1 MKSWLESI
9 YSDGSARF
17 VSSPGPEFGE
27 TVTVRI
33 RFYEDAPVKAV
44 VLRTMPNGQN
54 IWIDLREEKREQGFV
69 YWAGTLPMWENRMH
83 YHFCI
88 VTDEGIFYYNQ
99 HGVHTRIPDHS
110 HDFVLLCGYVQ
121 PEWVKRAVFY
131 QIFPERFCNGD
142 ESNDMQSGEL
152 VVNGY
157 PSIRMNWEDD
167 PLEWNEGRCL
177 DFFGGDLQGIREKI
191 PYLKELGVTALYL
204 NPVFEA
210 PSVHK
215 YDCID
220 YFHVDKHFGGDEE
233 LARLS
238 EALHENG
245 MRLVLDISINHT
257 GAAHRW
263 FNRDGLYFDKGVG
276 AFNNPDAP
284 ERKYYFFHE
293 GNTYTEWKG
302 VHDLPTLNY
311 TSEELRDIIYR
322 RPDSVLRKWLRP
334 PYSIDGWRFDVA
346 DVFARNG
353 EHQLSHE
360 LWPQIRR
367 AIREENPEAYILAE
381 DWGDCAQY
389 LQGEEWDSPMN
400 YFGFGRPV
408 RQLVGENDWFQNDSP
423 TLRNCRFRLSAED
436 FQGRVMDHLGRMP
449 YALQENQFNLF
460 DSHDIA
466 RLSSDPDV
474 PFDHWRGV
482 VCLQFAMPGAPSIY
496 YGDEADIGGWFHSME
511 GCRFPMPWG
520 RDFTKT
526 EQYRMISTLAKL
538 KTGREALQTGG
549 FRFLYAKDR
558 IVAVSRFTEEEAF
571 VAVLSTDPE
580 ERCIV
585 LPLGAVGAAGIE
597 QDVLGHAVRWEPLD
611 KNHIALTV
619 APGEGL
625 FLECRMK
632 AVGKE

>member
-1 MKSWLESI
+1 MNTWLESI
-9 YSDGSARF
+9 YSDGSCRF
-17 VSSPGPEFGE
+17 VSSPKPEFGE

-54 IWIDLREEKREQGFV
+54 LFFDLHEEKREQGFV
-69 YWAGTLPMWENRMH
+69 YWCGELPMWEKRMH
-83 YHFCI
+83 YHFCL
-88 VTDEGIFYYNQ
+88 VTENRVYYYNQ

-110 HDFVLLCGYVQ
+110 HDFVLLCDYVQ
-121 PEWVKRAVFY
+121 PEWVKKAVFY

-142 ESNDMQSGEL
+142 ERNDLQSGEL
-152 VVNGY
+152 TVNGF
-157 PSIRMNWEDD
+157 PSIRMDWDAD
-167 PLEWNEGRCL
+167 PLEWSEGHCL
-177 DFFGGDLQGIREKI
+177 DFFGGDLQGVQAKI
-191 PYLKELGVTALYL
+191 PYLKELGVTAVYL
-204 NPVFEA
+204 NPIFEA

-220 YFHVDKHFGGDEE
+220 YFHVDKHFGGDEA
-233 LARLS
+233 LANLS
-238 EALHENG
+238 AALHENG
-245 MRLVLDISINHT
+245 MKLILDISINHT

-263 FNRDGLYFDKGVG
+263 FNRDGLYFDKSVG

-284 ERKYYFFHE
+284 ERRYYFFHE

-311 TSEELRDIIYR
+311 TSDELRDIIYR

-353 EHQLSHE
+353 EHQLAHE
-360 LWPQIRR
+360 LWPEIRA
-367 AIREENPEAYILAE
+367 AIREENPQAYILAE

-389 LQGEEWDSPMN
+389 LQGTEWDSPMN

-408 RQLVGENDWFQNDSP
+408 RQLLGENDWFQLDSP
-423 TLRNCRFRLSAED
+423 TLRGCNFRLSAED
-436 FQGRVMDHLGRMP
+436 FEGRVLDHLGRMP
-449 YALQENQFNLF
+449 HALQENQFNLF

-474 PFDHWRGV
+474 PFEHWRGV
-482 VCLQFAMPGAPSIY
+482 VCLQFAMPGCPSIY
-496 YGDEADIGGWFHSME
+496 YGDEADIGGWFHSIE

-520 RDFTKT
+520 RDFKNT
-526 EQYRMISTLAKL
+526 EAYRMIRTLAHL
-538 KTGREALQTGG
+538 KTSRKALQEGG
-549 FRFLYAKDR
+549 FKFLWAKDR

-571 VAVLSTDPE
+571 VAVLSTDDQ
-580 ERCIV
+580 ERTIT
-585 LPLGAVGAAGIE
+585 LPLGTIGAAGIRH
-597 QDVLGHAVRWEPLD
+597 DVLGRDVRWEKLD
-611 KNHIALTV
+611 ENHVRLTL
-619 APGEGL
+619 APGAGL
-625 FLECRMK
+625 FLECEMK
-632 AVGKE
+632 

>member
-1 MKSWLESI
+1 MKNWLESI
-9 YSDGSARF
+9 YSDGSGRF
-17 VSSPGPEFGE
+17 VSSPKPVLGE
-27 TVTVRI
+27 EVTVRI

-44 VLRTMPNGQN
+44 VLRCMPNGQN
-54 IWIDLREEKREQGFV
+54 IWLDLWEEKREQGFV
-69 YWAGTLPMWENRMH
+69 YYACNMPMWESRMH
-83 YHFCI
+83 YHFCL
-88 VTDEGIFYYNQ
+88 VTEEGIYYYNQ
-99 HGVHTRIPDHS
+99 RGVHTRIPDHS
-110 HDFVLLCGYVQ
+110 YDFVLLCDYDQ

-142 ESNDMQSGEL
+142 EGNDVRSGEL

-157 PSIRMNWEDD
+157 PSIRMDWDSD
-167 PLEWNEGRCL
+167 PLEWEQGHCM
-177 DFFGGDLQGIREKI
+177 DFFGGDLKGIQDKI

-204 NPVFEA
+204 NPIFDA

-220 YFHVDKHFGGDEE
+220 YFHVDRHFGGDEALAE
-233 LARLS
+233 LSA
-238 EALHENG
+238 ALHANG
-245 MRLVLDISINHT
+245 MKLILDISINHT

-263 FNRDGLYFDKGVG
+263 FNRDGLYFDKSEG

-284 ERKYYFFHE
+284 ERKFYFFHQ

-353 EHQLSHE
+353 EYQLAHE
-360 LWPQIRR
+360 LWPEIRR

-389 LQGEEWDSPMN
+389 LQGGEWDSPMN

-408 RQLVGENDWFQNDSP
+408 RQLLGENDWFQNDSP
-423 TLRNCRFRLSAED
+423 TLRGCKFRLSAED
-436 FQGRVMDHLGRMP
+436 FEGRVLDHLGRMP
-449 YALQENQFNLF
+449 FALQENQFNLF

-466 RLSSDPDV
+466 RLSSDESV
-474 PFDHWRGV
+474 PFDHWRGA
-482 VCLQFAMPGAPSIY
+482 VCLQFAMPGCPSIY
-496 YGDEADIGGWFHSME
+496 YGDETDIGGWFHSME

-520 RDFTKT
+520 RDFTGT
-526 EQYRMISTLAKL
+526 EAYRMIRTLAKL
-538 KTGREALQTGG
+538 KTSREALQTGG
-549 FRFLYAKDR
+549 FKFLYAKGR
-558 IVAVSRFTEEEAF
+558 TVAVSRFTEQEAF
-571 VAVLSTDPE
+571 VAVLSTGE
-580 ERCIV
+580 QEQTIT
-585 LPLGAVGAAGIE
+585 LPLGAVGARGIKT
-597 QDVLGHAVRWEPLD
+597 DVLGHNVRWTKLD
-611 KNHIALTV
+611 ENHIALTLN
-619 APGEGL
+619 PGEGL
-625 FLECRMK
+625 FLELEMK
-632 AVGKE
+632 D

>member
-1 MKSWLESI
+1 MKTWLESI
-9 YSDGSARF
+9 YSDGSGRF
-17 VSSPGPEFGE
+17 VSSPKPALGE
-27 TVTVRI
+27 EVLVRI

-44 VLRTMPNGQN
+44 VLRCMPNGQN
-54 IWIDLREEKREQGFV
+54 IWLDLWEEKREQGFV
-69 YWAGTLPMWENRMH
+69 YYACNMPMWESRMH
-83 YHFCI
+83 YHFCL
-88 VTDEGIFYYNQ
+88 VTEEGIYYYNQ
-99 HGVHTRIPDHS
+99 RGVHTRIPDHS
-110 HDFVLLCGYVQ
+110 YDFVLLCDYDQ

-142 ESNDMQSGEL
+142 EGNDVQSGEL

-157 PSIRMNWEDD
+157 PSIRMDWDSD
-167 PLEWNEGRCL
+167 PLEWEQGHCM
-177 DFFGGDLQGIREKI
+177 DFFGGDLKGIQDKI

-204 NPVFEA
+204 NPIFEA

-220 YFHVDKHFGGDEE
+220 YFHVDRHFGGDEALAE
-233 LARLS
+233 LSA
-238 EALHENG
+238 ALHENG
-245 MRLVLDISINHT
+245 MKLILDISINHT

-263 FNRDGLYFDKGVG
+263 FNRDGLYFDKSEG

-284 ERKYYFFHE
+284 ERKFYFFHQ

-353 EHQLSHE
+353 EFQLAHE
-360 LWPQIRR
+360 LWPEIRR

-389 LQGEEWDSPMN
+389 LQGGEWDSPMN

-408 RQLVGENDWFQNDSP
+408 RQLLGENDWFQNDSP
-423 TLRNCRFRLSAED
+423 TLRGCKFRLSAED
-436 FQGRVMDHLGRMP
+436 FEGRVLDHLGRMP
-449 YALQENQFNLF
+449 FALQENQFNLF

-466 RLSSDPDV
+466 RLSSDESV
-474 PFDHWRGV
+474 PFDHWRGA
-482 VCLQFAMPGAPSIY
+482 VCLQFAMPGCPSIY
-496 YGDEADIGGWFHSME
+496 YGDETDIGGWFHSME

-520 RDFTKT
+520 RDFTGT
-526 EQYRMISTLAKL
+526 EAYRMIRTLAKL
-538 KTGREALQTGG
+538 KTSREALQTGS
-549 FRFLYAKDR
+549 FKFLYAKDR
-558 IVAVSRFTEEEAF
+558 TVAISRFTEQEAF
-571 VAVLSTDPE
+571 VAVLSTE
-580 ERCIV
+580 EQEQTVI
-585 LPLGAVGAAGIE
+585 LPLGAVGASGIKG
-597 QDVLGHAVRWEPLD
+597 DVLGHTVRWTKLD
-611 KNHIALTV
+611 ENHVTLTLN
-619 APGEGL
+619 PGEGL
-625 FLECRMK
+625 FLELEMK
-632 AVGKE
+632 D

>member
-1 MKSWLESI
+1 MNTWLESI

-17 VSSPGPEFGE
+17 VSSPRPTMGE

-44 VLRTMPNGQN
+44 VLRCMPNGQN
-54 IWIDLREEKREQGFV
+54 IWLDLHEEKRERGFA
-69 YWAGTLPMWENRMH
+69 YWAGQMPMWENRMH
-83 YHFCI
+83 YHFCL
-88 VTDEGIFYYNQ
+88 VTEGGIYYYNQ

-110 HDFVLLCGYVQ
+110 HDFVLLCDYVQ
-121 PEWVKRAVFY
+121 PEWVKKAVFY

-142 ESNDMQSGEL
+142 PGNDLQNGEL

-167 PLEWNEGRCL
+167 PLEWNEGHCM
-177 DFFGGDLQGIREKI
+177 DFFGGDLQGIRAKI
-191 PYLKELGVTALYL
+191 PYLKALGVTALYL
-204 NPVFEA
+204 NPIFEA

-220 YFHVDKHFGGDEE
+220 YFHVDRHFGGDEALAE
-233 LARLS
+233 LS
-238 EALHENG
+238 KALHENG
-245 MRLVLDISINHT
+245 MKLVLDISINHT

-263 FNRDGLYFDKGVG
+263 FNRDGLYFDKSVG

-284 ERKYYFFHE
+284 ERKYYFFHP

-322 RPDSVLRKWLRP
+322 REDSVLRKWLRP

-353 EHQLSHE
+353 EYQLAHE
-360 LWPQIRR
+360 LWPEIRR
-367 AIREENPEAYILAE
+367 AIREENPQAYILAE
-381 DWGDCAQY
+381 DWGDCTQY
-389 LQGEEWDSPMN
+389 MQGTEWDSPMN

-408 RQLVGENDWFQNDSP
+408 RQLLGENDWFQNDSP
-423 TLRNCRFRLSAED
+423 TLRNCKFRLSAED
-436 FQGRVMDHLGRMP
+436 FEGRVMDHLGKMP
-449 YALQENQFNLF
+449 FALQENQFNLF

-466 RLSSDPDV
+466 RLSSDPQV

-482 VCLQFAMPGAPSIY
+482 VCLQFAMPGCPSIY
-496 YGDEADIGGWFHSME
+496 YGDEADIGGWMHSME

-520 RDFTKT
+520 RDFTGT
-526 EQYRMISTLAKL
+526 EQYRLIRTLAKL
-538 KTGREALQTGG
+538 KTSREALQSGG
-549 FRFLYAKDR
+549 FKFLYAKDR
-558 IVAVSRFTEEEAF
+558 ILAASRFTENEAF

-580 ERCIV
+580 ERTIV
-585 LPLGAVGAAGIE
+585 LPLGAVGAEGIE
-597 QDVLGHAVRWEPLD
+597 GDVLGHAVRWERLD
-611 KNHIALTV
+611 ENHAALTV

-632 AVGKE
+632 NK

>member
-1 MKSWLESI
+1 MNTWLESI
-9 YSDGSARF
+9 HHDGSAAF
-17 VSSPGPEFGE
+17 VSQPRPELGG

-33 RFYEDAPVKAV
+33 RFYENAPVRAV

-54 IWIDLREEKREQGFV
+54 IWIDLKEEKREQGFS
-69 YWAGTLPMWENRMH
+69 YWSCPLPIPENRTH
-83 YHFCI
+83 YHFCL
-88 VTDEGIFYYNQ
+88 VTDTGVYYYNQ
-99 HGVHTRIPDHS
+99 RGVHTRIPDHAY
-110 HDFVLLCGYVQ
+110 DFVLLCDYVQ
-121 PEWVKRAVFY
+121 PQWVKSAVFY

-142 ESNDMQSGEL
+142 PGNDVKSGEL
-152 VVNGY
+152 TVGGF
-157 PSIRMNWEDD
+157 PSIAMDWEQA
-167 PLEWNEGRCL
+167 PLEWSEGHCL

-191 PYLKELGVTALYL
+191 PYLKELGVTAVYL
-204 NPVFEA
+204 NPIFDA

-220 YFHVDKHFGGDEE
+220 YFHVDQHFGGDEALAE
-233 LARLS
+233 LSR
-238 EALHENG
+238 ALHENG
-245 MRLVLDISINHT
+245 MKLILDISINHT

-276 AFNNPDAP
+276 AFHNPDAP
-284 ERKYYFFHE
+284 ERKFYFFHE
-293 GNTYTEWKG
+293 DNSYTEWKG

-322 RPDSVLRKWLRP
+322 REDSVLRKWLRP

-353 EHQLSHE
+353 AYQLAHE
-360 LWPQIRR
+360 LWPEIRA
-367 AIREENPEAYILAE
+367 AIREENPDAYILAE

-389 LQGEEWDSPMN
+389 LQGTEWDSPMN

-408 RQLVGENDWFQNDSP
+408 RQLLGENDWFQNDSP
-423 TLRNCRFRLSAED
+423 TLRDCRFRLSAED
-436 FQGRVMDHLGRMP
+436 FEGRVLDHLGKIP

-466 RLSSDPDV
+466 RLSSDPEV

-482 VCLQFAMPGAPSIY
+482 VCLQFAMPGCPSIY
-496 YGDEADIGGWFHSME
+496 YGDETDIGGWMHSME

-520 RDFTKT
+520 RDFTRT
-526 EQYRMISTLAKL
+526 EQYRIIRTLAHL
-538 KTGREALQTGG
+538 KTSREALRTGG
-549 FRFLYAKDR
+549 WKFLRAADR
-558 IVAVSRFTEEEAF
+558 LVALARFTREEAF
-571 VAVLSTDPE
+571 VAVLSTAGQE
-580 ERCIV
+580 QTV
-585 LPLGAVGAAGIE
+585 TLPLGAIGASGILG
-597 QDVLGHAVRWEPLD
+597 DALGHPVRWETLD
-611 KNHIALTV
+611 ENHIALTV

-632 AVGKE
+632 

>member
-1 MKSWLESI
+1 MNTWLESI
-9 YSDGSARF
+9 YSDGSYRF
-17 VSSPGPEFGE
+17 VSSPKPEFGE
-27 TVTVRI
+27 SVTVRI

-54 IWIDLREEKREQGFV
+54 LFFDLHEEKREQGFV
-69 YWAGTLPMWENRMH
+69 YWCGQLPMWERRMH
-83 YHFCI
+83 YHFCL
-88 VTDEGIFYYNQ
+88 VTESQVYYYNQ

-110 HDFVLLCGYVQ
+110 HDFVLLCDYVQ
-121 PEWVKRAVFY
+121 PEWVKSAVFY

-142 ESNDMQSGEL
+142 PSNDMQSGEL
-152 VVNGY
+152 TVNGF
-157 PSIRMNWEDD
+157 PSIHMDWDQA
-167 PLEWNEGRCL
+167 PLEWVDGHCL
-177 DFFGGDLQGIREKI
+177 DFFGGDLQGIRAKI
-191 PYLKELGVTALYL
+191 PYLKELGVTAVYL
-204 NPVFEA
+204 NPIFEA

-220 YFHVDKHFGGDEE
+220 YFHVDKHFGGDEALAE
-233 LARLS
+233 LCR
-238 EALHENG
+238 ALHENG
-245 MRLVLDISINHT
+245 MKLILDISINHT
-257 GAAHRW
+257 GAAHKW
-263 FNRDGLYFDKGVG
+263 FNRDGLYFDKSIG

-284 ERKYYFFHE
+284 ERRYYFFHE

-302 VHDLPTLNY
+302 VHDMPTLNY
-311 TSEELRDIIYR
+311 TSQELRDIIYR

-353 EHQLSHE
+353 EHQLAHE
-360 LWPQIRR
+360 LWPEIRQ
-367 AIREENPEAYILAE
+367 AIREENPQAYILAE

-389 LQGEEWDSPMN
+389 LQGTEWDSPMN

-408 RQLVGENDWFQNDSP
+408 RQLLGENDWFQMDSP
-423 TLRNCRFRLSAED
+423 TLRGCNFQLSAED
-436 FQGRVMDHLGRMP
+436 FEGRVLDHLGRMP

-520 RDFTKT
+520 KEIQDT
-526 EQYRMISTLAKL
+526 EAYRMIHTLSHL
-538 KTGREALQTGG
+538 KTSRKALQEGG
-549 FRFLYAKDR
+549 FKFLYAKDR
-558 IVAVSRFTEEEAF
+558 IAAISRFTGDEAF
-571 VAVLSTDPE
+571 VAVLSTDE
-580 ERCIV
+580 KEQTIT
-585 LPLGAVGAAGIE
+585 LPLGAIGAAAIKA
-597 QDVLGHAVRWEPLD
+597 DVLGHDVRWEKID
-611 KNHIALTV
+611 ENHVRLTI

-625 FLECRMK
+625 FLECVMK
-632 AVGKE
+632 EK